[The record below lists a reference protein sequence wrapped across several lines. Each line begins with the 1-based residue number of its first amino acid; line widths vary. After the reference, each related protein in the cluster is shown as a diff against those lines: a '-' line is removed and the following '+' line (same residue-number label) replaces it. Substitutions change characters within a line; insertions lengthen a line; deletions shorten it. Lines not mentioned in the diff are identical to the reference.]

1 MHGCICKIVHTYTH
15 TYTVCITTSSLPPSL
30 SPSPSPP
37 LSLPLPLS
45 LSLSLPPSLP
55 PSLSLSLSAT
65 GFTCSPGDV
74 RLSGGHAP
82 HEGRVEVCN
91 REGEY
96 GTICDDH
103 WDSNDANVIC
113 SQLGYMREGTILLMI
128 LVKDTERETERHRQR
143 GGTDKETKLM

>member
-1 MHGCICKIVHTYTH
+1 M
-15 TYTVCITTSSLPPSL
+15 
-30 SPSPSPP
+30 
-37 LSLPLPLS
+37 
-45 LSLSLPPSLP
+45 
-55 PSLSLSLSAT
+55 
-65 GFTCSPGDV
+65 

-113 SQLGYMREGTILLMI
+113 SQLGYMREGTIMI

-143 GGTDKETKLM
+143 GGTDRETKLM